1 MSDNR
6 STNITWHAAVVTTD
20 DLARLHGHA
29 GATVWFTGL
38 SGSGKSTLANAVAA
52 RLHQRGVSTF
62 VLDGDNVRHGLNR
75 NLGFSKEDRVENIR
89 RIGEVARLFT
99 EAAIVNLTA
108 FVSPYRAD
116 RALARSLQPDTFIE
130 VFCDAALAVCEAR
143 DPKGLYRRARAG
155 ELTDFTGI
163 DAPYE
168 APEQPELQ
176 VDTGRDP
183 LDTCV
188 DRVVDCLQQ
197 RGVIS

>member
-1 MSDNR
+1 MDRRVFGYKPGMSDNR

-99 EAAIVNLTA
+99 EAAKIGRA
-108 FVSPYRAD
+108 SCRERVS
-116 RALARSLQPDTFIE
+116 LN
-130 VFCDAALAVCEAR
+130 V
-143 DPKGLYRRARAG
+143 
-155 ELTDFTGI
+155 
-163 DAPYE
+163 
-168 APEQPELQ
+168 
-176 VDTGRDP
+176 
-183 LDTCV
+183 
-188 DRVVDCLQQ
+188 
-197 RGVIS
+197 